1 MTNELIFI
9 IGFSHVRQQ
18 LHSRI
23 HNEVGNDRGNLL
35 THQED
40 ESSEAEPASFLSF
53 YLASANK
60 LSTALRSRS
69 SS

>member
-1 MTNELIFI
+1 MIFI

-23 HNEVGNDRGNLL
+23 HNKVSNDRGNLL

-40 ESSEAEPASFLSF
+40 VSSEAEPASKFLF
-53 YLASANK
+53 YQASAK
-60 LSTALRSRS
+60 RLSTAL
-69 SS
+69 